1 MESQKKEL
9 RQYSKR
15 IVTALFLCSVLWV
28 SASYGMAFYA
38 LIFQDNVDTVS
49 SVTEKVVDMLKVVFG
64 CYFVKSFLET
74 YAEKKNELYLQT
86 LDDDTIEDNL
96 DTDDMG
102 DNAQDVG

>member
-28 SASYGMAFYA
+28 SASYVMAFYA
-38 LIFQDNVDTVS
+38 LIFQENVDTVS

-64 CYFVKSFLET
+64 YYFAKSFLET
-74 YAEKKNELYLQT
+74 YSEKKDELYLQT
-86 LDDDTIEDNL
+86 LDSEHAADDPQDSE
-96 DTDDMG
+96 
-102 DNAQDVG
+102 DVG